1 MLKKSNDKLIE
12 KEVIIISIRLSILSA
27 TTPPRKLIAIVPI
40 PNTAAANPSNNSEPL
55 RSKTNFPAVKL
66 NN

>member
-1 MLKKSNDKLIE
+1 M
-12 KEVIIISIRLSILSA
+12 RLSILSA
-27 TTPPRKLIAIVPI
+27 TTPPRKLITIVPI